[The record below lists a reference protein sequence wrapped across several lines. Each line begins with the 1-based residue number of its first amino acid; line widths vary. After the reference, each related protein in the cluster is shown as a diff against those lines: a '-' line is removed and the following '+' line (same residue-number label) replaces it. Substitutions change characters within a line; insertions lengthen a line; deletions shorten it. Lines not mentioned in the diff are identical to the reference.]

1 MGSKVEFAQN
11 YCFPSKCTDAFSKPQ
26 NRFDVIF
33 MRETN
38 FKLPSGVVSKP
49 AYKCDTSGGGG
60 NSLSTG
66 AIVGIV
72 VGVIIGLLL
81 LGFLGFNMCR
91 NKDDSGFQ
99 AM

>member
-1 MGSKVEFAQN
+1 M
-11 YCFPSKCTDAFSKPQ
+11 
-26 NRFDVIF
+26 FDIIF
-33 MRETN
+33 TKETN
-38 FKLPSGVVSKP
+38 FTLPSDVVSKP
-49 AYKCDTSGGGG
+49 DYTCASSGGGG

-66 AIVGIV
+66 AIIGIV
-72 VGVIIGLLL
+72 VGVIVGLLL

>member
-1 MGSKVEFAQN
+1 
-11 YCFPSKCTDAFSKPQ
+11 
-26 NRFDVIF
+26 
-33 MRETN
+33 MRETK
-38 FKLPSGVVSKP
+38 FKLPSDVVSKP
-49 AYKCDTSGGGG
+49 AYKCAASGGGG
-60 NSLSTG
+60 SKLSIG